1 MATATPDDVER
12 ALAACERELAG
23 GGTPDLRAL
32 GFWRAV
38 NALKRRPEWVERYA
52 ERTAA
57 IDREAFRRAVRPVFP
72 VALGVAAL
80 VLGVIVGVGFFAL
93 ASTLEPTLAGV
104 AVLLG
109 TGALLGATH
118 GLAHLIVGSA
128 AGIHFTDWFMDI
140 PRRPQPG
147 FKIDY
152 ASYLRASPS
161 ARAWMHASGPI
172 VTKIVPFAAVPL
184 ALAFGTPWWT
194 TAILLAVGVV
204 QLVTDA
210 LWSVR
215 SSDWK
220 RFRREMRIARAIS
233 GSAARG
239 EGS

>member
-1 MATATPDDVER
+1 MAMANAEQLEN
-12 ALAACERELAG
+12 ALATCERELAAG
-23 GGTPDLRAL
+23 RTPDLRAL

-38 NALKRRPEWVERYA
+38 DAVKRRPEWIERYA
-52 ERTAA
+52 ERIAA
-57 IDREAFRRAVRPVFP
+57 IDRRAFRGAVRPVFP
-72 VALGVAAL
+72 VGLGVVAL
-80 VLGVIVGVGFFAL
+80 VLGTAAGVALFVI
-93 ASTLEPTLAGV
+93 ASGLEPIWAGL

-118 GLAHLIVGSA
+118 GLAHLIVGSL

-172 VTKIVPFAAVPL
+172 VTKVVPFAAIPVAL
-184 ALAFGTPWWT
+184 ALGTPWWV
-194 TAILLAVGVV
+194 TAILLVIGVA
-204 QLVTDA
+204 QLITDA
-210 LWSVR
+210 VWSVR

-220 RFRREMRIARAIS
+220 RFRREMRIARQP
-233 GSAARG
+233 R
-239 EGS
+239 